1 MLTIQDD
8 DIYLVNTIMITPHQ
22 KIILPKNVFLS
33 KEALNQFKSISDK
46 NRIAPLR
53 EHNTKSIFA
62 GSSVATPQQKI
73 ILPKSVFLSREAEN
87 QFKSISDKNSIAPL
101 REHNTIKDADELQQH
116 KKVKKKT
123 ISLFNYDVVS
133 LGMGKHQAGGMGH

>member
-33 KEALNQFKSISDK
+33 KEALNQ
-46 NRIAPLR
+46 
-53 EHNTKSIFA
+53 TKSIFA
-62 GSSVATPQQKI
+62 RSSVATPQQKI
-73 ILPKSVFLSREAEN
+73 ILPKNVFLSREAEN

-101 REHNTIKDADELQQH
+101 REHNTIKGADKLQQH
-116 KKVKKKT
+116 EKVRKKRSNTLIIILLVNFD
-123 ISLFNYDVVS
+123 IGS
-133 LGMGKHQAGGMGH
+133 LGMGKHQTGGMGH